1 MPRGG
6 RKTGQNAERIDFT
19 IISPYF
25 ILEKAKSGFKT
36 ILSAWQVGQ
45 NGDSSG
51 DIPRTAKCMPVGKI
65 PRGCGLIKKSYF
77 SRFLFVEEIMYRDG

>member
-1 MPRGG
+1 MIRGG
-6 RKTGQNAERIDFT
+6 RKTGQSAERIDST

-45 NGDSSG
+45 NGDSIG
-51 DIPRTAKCMPVGKI
+51 DIHITTKGMPVGKI
-65 PRGCGLIKKSYF
+65 PCGSGLIKKSYF
-77 SRFLFVEEIMYRDG
+77 SRFLFIEEIMNWDG